1 MSNPLE
7 PRPDERIKDLE
18 SRVAALEECVALLA
32 QGYSRMRH
40 QRRRFWLRPPLWTF
54 EQYTPRPL
62 AENQGHQ
69 TDDLPPHPASIAIVT
84 PSFNQ
89 CRFLPKTIESV
100 LSQGYPNL
108 IYRVQDAAST
118 DGSVDVLRSYGSRMQ
133 WASEPDH
140 GQAQAINR
148 GFAQCR
154 GEIMGYLNSD
164 DALLPGTLTYVA
176 SMFAKYPEV
185 DLVYGH
191 RVFIDRSDLEIG
203 RAILPRHSS
212 KALYWADFV
221 PQETLFWRSRVW
233 DEIGPFDENLH
244 FALDWDF
251 LLRAQHSGFK
261 LLRLPRFLACFRV
274 HDEQKTSKIYDKG
287 YEEMQQLRHKYLGYV
302 PSRIKLIQKMMPYL
316 MCQFLYHWGYRFGL
330 LRY

>member
-18 SRVAALEECVALLA
+18 SRVAALEERVALLA

-203 RAILPRHSS
+203 RAILPRQSS
-212 KALYWADFV
+212 KTLYWADFV
-221 PQETLFWRSRVW
+221 PGDVVLAKSCLGRGDGARGFLVSKRIETLSFAFFAPRRKEIRALGCGSRKAGRQVLFPIELETVRSASQVW
-233 DEIGPFDENLH
+233 
-244 FALDWDF
+244 
-251 LLRAQHSGFK
+251 S
-261 LLRLPRFLACFRV
+261 
-274 HDEQKTSKIYDKG
+274 S
-287 YEEMQQLRHKYLGYV
+287 
-302 PSRIKLIQKMMPYL
+302 
-316 MCQFLYHWGYRFGL
+316 
-330 LRY
+330 